1 MCWVV
6 QLCVAQVSIDI
17 DAMPN
22 QKARPHLHHKREPQ
36 SFSSKAFAIFFL
48 HVHVVLRRAVLLH
61 HHTLPI
67 NKHKANAMVPLL
79 SLFSLIVFFGSL
91 ATNSVVGFAPAHHKA
106 SLIRLPRAEFSSQL
120 TRLYQT
126 ENEDDEPE
134 LIESLMPEEE
144 DLLKFEMQFTSE
156 EMEELRTKLQ
166 GDVDAAV
173 DADLADIDRLREN
186 LARDAEA
193 SKKRM
198 ENASRLEAQLI
209 QQNFMERIGKVK
221 KEFLDSNADFRETT
235 KRIAAADQMA
245 ATSGRGVD
253 WGSWGTIGGMD
264 VVVGDS
270 SDMPRLLGSI
280 DSAIKQADGD
290 GPKVAIA
297 SENRIMVV
305 SDEQKVIPYNHFNA
319 LLFCFRAR
327 A

>member
-1 MCWVV
+1 
-6 QLCVAQVSIDI
+6 
-17 DAMPN
+17 
-22 QKARPHLHHKREPQ
+22 
-36 SFSSKAFAIFFL
+36 
-48 HVHVVLRRAVLLH
+48 
-61 HHTLPI
+61 
-67 NKHKANAMVPLL
+67 
-79 SLFSLIVFFGSL
+79 
-91 ATNSVVGFAPAHHKA
+91 
-106 SLIRLPRAEFSSQL
+106 
-120 TRLYQT
+120 
-126 ENEDDEPE
+126 
-134 LIESLMPEEE
+134 
-144 DLLKFEMQFTSE
+144 MQFTSE

-209 QQNFMERIGKVK
+209 QQNFMERIGKAK

-270 SDMPRLLGSI
+270 SDMPRLLGS
-280 DSAIKQADGD
+280 
-290 GPKVAIA
+290 V
-297 SENRIMVV
+297 N
-305 SDEQKVIPYNHFNA
+305 
-319 LLFCFRAR
+319 
-327 A
+327 